1 MEQDLDPSAEG
12 LQVANEVAGN
22 DLFSSTAFIDANLP
36 TTSVP
41 LTGSSNIGS
50 IGGTG
55 QGGNEGIN
63 GSVAGYAA
71 IDVPSI
77 TIEYWARTVENFA
90 EILQRTSGSNGIV
103 IDQPSAVTVT
113 WWVDDGA
120 GGASALQMA
129 NAFDMDENW
138 HHFAF
143 TYDHTSGLGEF
154 FVDAAKVAE
163 QQGVAG
169 RGIVWDPGASLEI
182 GLRMDYAAAFNGTM
196 DEVRLDDVSLAPGD
210 LLLTP
215 EPSTILLMGM
225 GLLGLGV
232 GGRARR

>member
-1 MEQDLDPSAEG
+1 VLCTFQARSATIGYWRMEQDLDPSAEG

-50 IGGTG
+50 IGVCC
-55 QGGNEGIN
+55 
-63 GSVAGYAA
+63 SVLC
-71 IDVPSI
+71 S
-77 TIEYWARTVENFA
+77 R
-90 EILQRTSGSNGIV
+90 
-103 IDQPSAVTVT
+103 

-120 GGASALQMA
+120 KGASALQMA
-129 NAFDMDENW
+129 NVFDMDENW